1 MVAWDAVPGTISGA
15 LGVCVW
21 RVWDV
26 VTQQIMPGMHQLEH
40 QWVASSRDG
49 EFFSLWFRK
58 NLQAHWD
65 ISTQRS
71 KEILCAR
78 FWRVWLARRYW
89 FDEVAD
95 RPHDKPWNQS
105 FYAACVFSKAIPG
118 SGLSTTFLCAWKSA
132 AV

>member
-26 VTQQIMPGMHQLEH
+26 VTQQIMPGMDQLEH

-58 NLQAHWD
+58 TCKL
-65 ISTQRS
+65 IGTYRR
-71 KEILCAR
+71 KEAR
-78 FWRVWLARRYW
+78 RFYVRDFWRVWLARRYW